1 MHKLALR
8 NILRHKLRTAMTLAV
23 IVLGLVGMILSGGF
37 VEDMLSQLGEALI
50 HSQSG
55 HLQVYKAEYFAKG
68 GRSPEQ
74 YLIERPE
81 VLQQSL
87 AQLAQVDDVML
98 RINFS
103 GLLSNGRSDWP
114 IIGEGVEPDKEAR
127 LGTHLKL
134 QPAVNSPPRTQMA
147 Y

>member
-37 VEDMLSQLGEALI
+37 VKDMLWQLGEALI

-87 AQLAQVDDVML
+87 AQLAQVDARCAPSQHEGQRQAEQQPDEIRFHGV
-98 RINFS
+98 
-103 GLLSNGRSDWP
+103 GR
-114 IIGEGVEPDKEAR
+114 
-127 LGTHLKL
+127 L
-134 QPAVNSPPRTQMA
+134 QGWGSMR
-147 Y
+147 